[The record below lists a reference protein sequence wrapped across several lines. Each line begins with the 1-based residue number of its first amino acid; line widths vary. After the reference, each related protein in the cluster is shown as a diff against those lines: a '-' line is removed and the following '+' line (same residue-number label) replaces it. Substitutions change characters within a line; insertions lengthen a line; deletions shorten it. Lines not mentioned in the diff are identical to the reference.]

1 MVSRMEA
8 KAQVLVVGAGPIG
21 LMTALHL
28 KRRGVEVKIVDRA
41 EQGSA
46 HSFAV
51 VLHPCTVEMLAE
63 LGLVDPLRWQGH
75 SFNRM
80 AVFANGERVARL
92 TLPVDGQFA
101 NGGLTLPQDVLRSA
115 LETALRAAGVE
126 VEYEHT
132 FAHLEQRGNEVRS
145 WLSTAPHSAGE
156 SVGSKARNQETCVVS
171 TFLIGADGVQ
181 SAVREQLGIAPVQ
194 VGKERPFAFFDVPQ
208 PALAEATAEL
218 AIGEYSSAV
227 YPLRG
232 GSTRYSFE
240 LPSLPNHEL
249 RLKELRELQQERM
262 PWHPT
267 RLDAMEW
274 SGVRSFQPMFAERF
288 GYWRTWL
295 VGDACHATSPIGAQ
309 SLNVGLREARELA
322 HAIADCVKGGKLE
335 HLSSGYAEQ
344 RRLEWRRLLAIGER
358 SFGPRAP
365 VWAVRHFEQLISCL
379 PGSRDDL
386 DDLLEQLGIS
396 VL

>member
-1 MVSRMEA
+1 MES

-28 KRRGVEVKIVDRA
+28 KHRGVGVKIVDQA
-41 EQGSA
+41 ESGSA

-63 LGLVDPLRWQGH
+63 LGLIEPLRWQGH

-80 AVFANGERVARL
+80 AVYANGERVARL
-92 TLPVDGQFA
+92 TLPVDGELA

-115 LETALRAAGVE
+115 LESALRAAGVE
-126 VEYEHT
+126 VEYGHT
-132 FAHLEQRGNEVRS
+132 FAHLEQRGEEVHS
-145 WLSTAPHSAGE
+145 WLAKPSHSASEGGNSKTRGQE
-156 SVGSKARNQETCVVS
+156 SCVVS
-171 TFLIGADGVQ
+171 TFLIGADGFQ
-181 SAVREQLGIAPVQ
+181 SAIRERLGIASIQ
-194 VGKERPFAFFDVPQ
+194 VGKARAFGFFDVPQ
-208 PALAEATAEL
+208 PACAGTTAEL
-218 AIGEYSSAV
+218 AIGEYTSAM

-232 GSTRYSFE
+232 GCTRYSFE
-240 LPSLPNHEL
+240 LPALPDHEL
-249 RLKELRELQQERM
+249 RLKELRELQRERL
-262 PWHPT
+262 PWHST
-267 RLDAMEW
+267 RLDGIEW
-274 SGVRSFQPMFAERF
+274 SGARSFQPAFAERF

-295 VGDACHATSPIGAQ
+295 VGDACHVASPIGAQ

-322 HAIADCVKGGKLE
+322 YAVADCLKGGKLE

-358 SFGPRAP
+358 SFGERAP
-365 VWAVRHFEQLISCL
+365 AWAVRHFEQLISCL
-379 PGSRDDL
+379 PASRDDL